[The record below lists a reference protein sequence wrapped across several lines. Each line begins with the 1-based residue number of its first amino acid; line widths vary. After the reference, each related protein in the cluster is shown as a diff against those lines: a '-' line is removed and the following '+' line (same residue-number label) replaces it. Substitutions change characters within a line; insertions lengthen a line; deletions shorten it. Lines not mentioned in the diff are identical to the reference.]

1 MIFKNM
7 LSKKRTGKNT
17 KQNASTID
25 ITHPAIVP
33 KSNIIA
39 IHILKKLLDKI
50 VHHLFS
56 LFKSINKEYGT
67 KPYFLID
74 LFIKI
79 NSFLFAISFCI
90 SFISFF
96 IKILLLNRKYLL
108 KLET

>member
-39 IHILKKLLDKI
+39 IHILKKLLD
-50 VHHLFS
+50 
-56 LFKSINKEYGT
+56 N
-67 KPYFLID
+67 
-74 LFIKI
+74 
-79 NSFLFAISFCI
+79 
-90 SFISFF
+90 
-96 IKILLLNRKYLL
+96 ILLKKYG
-108 KLET
+108 

>member
-39 IHILKKLLDKI
+39 IHILKKLLDNILLK
-50 VHHLFS
+50 
-56 LFKSINKEYGT
+56 
-67 KPYFLID
+67 
-74 LFIKI
+74 
-79 NSFLFAISFCI
+79 
-90 SFISFF
+90 
-96 IKILLLNRKYLL
+96 KILIILDLDNTNIIKNSNNVIAINRHRLW
-108 KLET
+108 